1 MPAVKAERAG
11 IISSALLRLRPDVFL
26 VDHSPVGIKGE
37 LTLALHMAREHLPR
51 TRVIIGLRDILD
63 NPAAV
68 RRTWE
73 DQGVY
78 DLLRDW
84 YDQVLVYGTRDLY
97 DVARRYAFPKE
108 LAERT
113 EFTGYI
119 AKDHDLEPESDEPGR
134 WSETRRGLDRRI
146 LVMGGGGGDAAPLF
160 RTFLKAWSLLQD
172 QIAGQV
178 LMVLGPLMD
187 PVLGDSIQGAA
198 AELRGVEIVRS
209 SKSVLNLVAGA
220 DLVVSMGGYNT
231 VIEALT
237 ARKRLIICPRV
248 TPRTEQVIRAR
259 AIAARGLARVVRID
273 RESPNALALA
283 IRQALAD
290 PPPPPGGILLDG
302 ADRVAEILL
311 SAGAVREEEAMTA

>member
-1 MPAVKAERAG
+1 
-11 IISSALLRLRPDVFL
+11 
-26 VDHSPVGIKGE
+26 
-37 LTLALHMAREHLPR
+37 
-51 TRVIIGLRDILD
+51 
-63 NPAAV
+63 
-68 RRTWE
+68 
-73 DQGVY
+73 
-78 DLLRDW
+78 
-84 YDQVLVYGTRDLY
+84 
-97 DVARRYAFPKE
+97 
-108 LAERT
+108 
-113 EFTGYI
+113 
-119 AKDHDLEPESDEPGR
+119 
-134 WSETRRGLDRRI
+134 
-146 LVMGGGGGDAAPLF
+146 
-160 RTFLKAWSLLQD
+160 
-172 QIAGQV
+172 
-178 LMVLGPLMD
+178 MVLGPLMD

-248 TPRTEQVIRAR
+248 TPRTEQVIRAK

-273 RESPNALALA
+273 RESPKALALA
-283 IRQALAD
+283 IRQALAN